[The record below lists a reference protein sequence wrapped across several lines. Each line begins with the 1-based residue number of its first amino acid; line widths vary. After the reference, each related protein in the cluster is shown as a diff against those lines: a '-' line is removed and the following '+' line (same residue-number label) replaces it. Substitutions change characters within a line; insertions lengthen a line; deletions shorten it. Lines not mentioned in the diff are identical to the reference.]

1 MSGIDAI
8 GAQVCKL
15 SSIDIDPGL
24 RVYFRLRGFANVNF
38 AQLEDPFGY
47 DKADIKVD
55 AIVEDLRVCILP
67 STISCVNRQSTAKGS
82 YANTDAFLTGRDER
96 PDRRVEKGLGHVY
109 WVGDTSGPVAPLAP
123 QARWQHQSLH
133 LNEWPALTEPQ
144 STFRSWIQVSRL
156 FGSEGRH

>member
-1 MSGIDAI
+1 MVRSLAMIMGTIRLDANLSSGIDAI

-24 RVYFRLRGFANVNF
+24 RVYVRLRGFANVNF

-67 STISCVNRQSTAKGS
+67 STIRCVNLQSTAKGS
-82 YANTDAFLTGRDER
+82 YANADAF
-96 PDRRVEKGLGHVY
+96 DR
-109 WVGDTSGPVAPLAP
+109 
-123 QARWQHQSLH
+123 
-133 LNEWPALTEPQ
+133 
-144 STFRSWIQVSRL
+144 SRRA
-156 FGSEGRH
+156 S